1 VLRAHLELLRKSL
14 NLHWAA
20 TASFSDENVF
30 LSEKPAGCPKFLIIL
45 SRNILAK
52 NLAQPERL
60 TKLLLCPPLH
70 FVSLRFASGCYPL
83 ICFEFPR
90 PLQSLHSNKETI
102 ACKLLPTSACNSQ
115 PYYFS
120 LRLTAE
126 CELASVAQLLA

>member
-60 TKLLLCPPLH
+60 DE
-70 FVSLRFASGCYPL
+70 S
-83 ICFEFPR
+83 
-90 PLQSLHSNKETI
+90 
-102 ACKLLPTSACNSQ
+102 
-115 PYYFS
+115 
-120 LRLTAE
+120 
-126 CELASVAQLLA
+126 